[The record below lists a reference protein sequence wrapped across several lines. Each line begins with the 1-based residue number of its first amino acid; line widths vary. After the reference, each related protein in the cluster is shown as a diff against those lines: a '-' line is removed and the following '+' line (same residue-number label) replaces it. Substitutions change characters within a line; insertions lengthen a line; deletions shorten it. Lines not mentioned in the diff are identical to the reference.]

1 MAHQLSEMK
10 AKYKGQVD
18 LTPHL
23 TPHPNLLQTATL
35 ADHFANGPTKVL
47 FTPYH
52 FSENYTCMY
61 TLGDSVLG
69 SFLPCTMTIAFVCT
83 NLMHCVC
90 VCCVLCDMCVDVA
103 VM

>member
-23 TPHPNLLQTATL
+23 TPHLLQTATL

-47 FTPYH
+47 FTPY
-52 FSENYTCMY
+52 S
-61 TLGDSVLG
+61 L
-69 SFLPCTMTIAFVCT
+69 
-83 NLMHCVC
+83 
-90 VCCVLCDMCVDVA
+90 
-103 VM
+103 